1 MISFKFKHVCIESI
15 GVNLAPH
22 EVTSAEI
29 EDRLAPIYKK
39 LDIPFG
45 TLERLSGI
53 STRYVFDE
61 TVMPSDIAT
70 VASQNALEQIGFD
83 RSNVQALFSCS
94 VVRDYFEPATACIV
108 HRNLGLPE
116 TVMAMDVC
124 NACIGF
130 SNGLMMMGQMIEAGI
145 IKAGVVVSG
154 EALHRILDHNFKFI
168 LEHQDTLTREE
179 LIKVLP
185 TYTLGSGGV
194 AMVLAHDSIATNK
207 HRLLGGSARSAT
219 EHNDL
224 CKGDG
229 DYFYRMAKGFIPV
242 MYTESSK
249 LIGAAAELGARTWKD
264 ASEMLGWSNDDVDH
278 IFCHQVGRQ
287 VNDAF
292 YRHMGL
298 DIAKEYTIYRKYGNL
313 ISASLPMAVALGVQE
328 KNIKQG
334 EKILLTAFGSGL
346 NSLFMGIEW

>member
-1 MISFKFKHVCIESI
+1 MISFKFKNVCIESI
-15 GVNLAPH
+15 GVNLAPI
-22 EVTSAEI
+22 ELTSAEI

-45 TLERLSGI
+45 TLERMTGI
-53 STRYVFDE
+53 STRHLFDPSLA
-61 TVMPSDIAT
+61 PSDVAT
-70 VASQNALEQIGFD
+70 VACQDAIDQVGFD
-83 RSNVQALFSCS
+83 KKHLQALFSCS

-108 HRNLGLPE
+108 HRNLDLPE

-130 SNGLMMMGQMIEAGI
+130 SNGMMMLAQMIEAGI
-145 IKAGVVVSG
+145 VKAGVVVSG
-154 EALHRILDHNFKFI
+154 ETVHRILDHNFKFI
-168 LEHQDTLTREE
+168 LENQDTLTRDE
-179 LIKVLP
+179 LIRVLP

-194 AMVLAHDSIATNK
+194 AMVLAHESVATNK
-207 HRLLGGSARSAT
+207 HRLLGGAARSAT
-219 EHNDL
+219 QFNDL

-229 DYFYRMAKGFIPV
+229 DYFYKMTKGFVPV

-249 LIGAAAELGARTWKD
+249 LIGAAAELGARTWGN

-292 YRHMGL
+292 YKQMGL
-298 DIAKEYTIYRKYGNL
+298 DIAKEYTIYKKYGNL
-313 ISASLPMAVALGVQE
+313 ISASLPMAVALGTKE
-328 KNIKQG
+328 KNMKAG
-334 EKILLTAFGSGL
+334 EKVLLTAFGSGL